1 MNMFLLQAN
10 FQVINAQSIAPK
22 ISPKINFPVCI
33 VFKSIDQL
41 TGNSSMPSFEMG
53 GSPLQA
59 TDDQKRPS
67 LLDQVISEKQP
78 DRGLL

>member
-1 MNMFLLQAN
+1 MFHLQAG
-10 FQVINAQSIAPK
+10 FQVINLQKTAPK
-22 ISPKINFPVCI
+22 ISIKINFPACI

-41 TGNSSMPSFEMG
+41 TGNLSMPSFEMG